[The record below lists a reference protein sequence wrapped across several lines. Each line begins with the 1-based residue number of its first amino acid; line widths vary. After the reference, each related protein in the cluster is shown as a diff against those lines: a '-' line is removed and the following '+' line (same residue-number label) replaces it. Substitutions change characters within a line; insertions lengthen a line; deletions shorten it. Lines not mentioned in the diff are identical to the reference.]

1 MDSPLTPAAVDAALI
16 RLVAAGTV
24 TEDQAEAVRA

>member
-1 MDSPLTPAAVDAALI
+1 MYVG

-24 TEDQAEAVRA
+24 TAVIVTAVILGRQFRRRG